1 MLKTFFYLFIVKP
14 VMLFISGMSVKNYEL
29 IPQEEQFIIIANH
42 NSHLDIMAIMALF
55 DVAYIKKIRPV
66 AASDYFFRNKIL
78 KWISINLIDIIPLS
92 RAANRAEKRHPLQDI
107 YDAIDAGYSLVIF
120 PEGSRGKPDELQNF
134 KNGIGHI
141 ASKYPDL
148 PIVPIVL
155 EDTAKALP
163 KDEALFVPF
172 IIKAEVKEATTF
184 HKANLEMKEF
194 VKKLEELFKNKS
206 PILDNI

>member
-1 MLKTFFYLFIVKP
+1 MLIV
-14 VMLFISGMSVKNYEL
+14 SGMSVKNYEL
-29 IPQEEQFIIIANH
+29 FPQEEQFIIIANH

-55 DVAYIKKIRPV
+55 DVAHIKKIRPV

-92 RAANRAEKRHPLQDI
+92 RAANRAEKKHPLQDL
-107 YDAIDAGYSLVIF
+107 YDAIEAGDSLVIF
-120 PEGSRGKPDELQNF
+120 PEGSRGKPDELQHF

-172 IIKAEVKEATTF
+172 IIKAEVKKAITF
-184 HKANLEMKEF
+184 NEIDLDVKQF
-194 VKKLEELFKNKS
+194 VKKLEEIFQEAFKNDS
-206 PILDNI
+206 PILG